1 MVGPARV
8 DALADDILTLE
19 ETDSLLFVTGAGV
32 SLASGIPTFRGADPD
47 AVWAKDTTSRATYQ
61 FFSIDPVS
69 SWVWYLSRFEAL
81 VGALSIVEVTEALIV
96 DAADLAEAEAL
107 RQKIRARAL
116 DLLDTWE
123 VLAHEQHK
131 VGAGLQYAQ
140 EAGGAPPLLYQPTD
154 PELLKKPPPVRKF
167 KAARSLRDVEPSVN
181 LWVENPDGAF
191 LDPVGEAEGSK

>member
-1 MVGPARV
+1 MTAH
-8 DALADDILTLE
+8 
-19 ETDSLLFVTGAGV
+19 
-32 SLASGIPTFRGADPD
+32 RGAVDFVGD
-47 AVWAKDTTSRATYQ
+47 VLGRRA
-61 FFSIDPVS
+61 
-69 SWVWYLSRFEAL
+69 EAHR
-81 VGALSIVEVTEALIV
+81 ALPS
-96 DAADLAEAEAL
+96 AEAEAL

-191 LDPVGEAEGSK
+191 LDPVGEAEGTT